1 MMIKLNISP
10 QESSENAR
18 DFSYRVLKENILN
31 LTLEPGGPISE
42 NTASQI
48 LGISRTPIRNAFSQL
63 AEENLLI
70 SNPQLTTYVSYL
82 SSKRLTDSI
91 FMWRVLE
98 IASIKESFKTSF
110 DEDTLFEVQASLNHI
125 EFLAQHDRVV
135 NFSEWNANFSKLIF
149 QGCNLKSVYNTLDY
163 VSSDLYRIE
172 SLNAS
177 NKKYINEV
185 IRLNKN
191 LLFAIETKDEYLT
204 EKLINQR
211 FDGVLEMAKEAQEK
225 YPQYFGGE

>member
-91 FMWRVLE
+91 FMWRILE
-98 IASIKESFKTSF
+98 IASIKESFRTSF
-110 DEDTLFEVQASLNHI
+110 DEDILFEVQASLNHI

-135 NFSEWNANFSKLIF
+135 NFSEWNANFNKLIF
-149 QGCNLKSVYNTLDY
+149 QGCNLKSVYDTLDY

-172 SLNAS
+172 SLNAN
-177 NKKYINEV
+177 NKKYIHEV

-211 FDGVLEMAKEAQEK
+211 FEELLEMVKEAQEK
-225 YPQYFGGE
+225 FPQYFGGE